1 MLQNTDVPVEWIREQ
16 IIEHPGHLSSAW
28 SRLIRMWEE
37 HLAEIREQPP
47 VEKKDDYIQM
57 HKDMTAAQKFWRNE

>member
-1 MLQNTDVPVEWIREQ
+1 MLQNTDIPVEWIREQ

-37 HLAEIREQPP
+37 HLAEVREQPP
-47 VEKKDDYIQM
+47 VEKDDYIQM

>member
-1 MLQNTDVPVEWIREQ
+1 MLQNTDIPVEWIREQ

-28 SRLIRMWEE
+28 SRLIQMWEE
-37 HLAEIREQPP
+37 HLTEIH
-47 VEKKDDYIQM
+47 YIRM